1 VATGNISEIGDD
13 IYDQDMDDSAV
24 CTSYGP
30 FFSDTSPIL
39 FVDPPEIAGLG
50 YLNAIAN
57 TYGTFAPFVD
67 TPSGAEMYLVIYG
80 YNLPIDGVSTGPPQ
94 ICINGACGTGTSVTD
109 TGFTLGV
116 PWVVTPP
123 DDTGYGQINIPY
135 SVTSLATAGGYT
147 LALQTNGGGTSSS
160 FTVAPAP
167 SIQVTRSSL
176 LQATATGTPS
186 GFGTFSWVPADF
198 DNWAFASGNSS
209 SSNPNTVVFSNGPN
223 TAPNGAP
230 TPGAIGATTA
240 YYTAVSD
247 SSDWV
252 GASFHVPTFGMSCYY
267 VTTQQ
272 QWGAAPSSCS
282 SQTLNGNVYS
292 GYWTNPP
299 GLPAGQYCNAY
310 LVEVALQGSGQNSS
324 GTLVHYVSGGY
335 PPGSIFQIISQ
346 LTGSDGTPV
355 IPNGSVARDRSIIP
369 RGGVLVDANGIGSG
383 LLANDTGDGIV
394 GYRLDFYKELELACV
409 QISTTSWPYPAVTQ
423 VTLTALRTR
432 RSNRGAMK
440 FYKCSMLFISSAM
453 FLLGSGDQVQSA
465 FLSGS
470 EIFVSNPGGKP
481 RQLTHDGLP
490 KSLLVW
496 SPEGG
501 KIAFTTQSST
511 GALAEIRV
519 VSLFGEPARDIPFR
533 VPQAGVHIGGMRGV
547 EELYWLDEHRLAV
560 SGSLN
565 PSTVEY
571 VAIDIATG
579 KEITSYGT
587 DGFSLAVSPKGNHV
601 AYKSWVPHFQ
611 AEGDRRPQLCLDHE
625 CDSGRFA
632 AQTYPG
638 PARHIEF
645 VGNPMCRRTG
655 LRWRFSRSLTEL
667 SACGW

>member
-1 VATGNISEIGDD
+1 MRPALMLSSSQRLLLCGMISAGALFSQIPTGTEAHLVYESSGILYGQSSLSTSAMQIPPGAITHTITASFSLGVKGGSQTTFTKVESGTPDLSYDPVATGNISEIGDD

-24 CTSYGP
+24 CTSYGT

-324 GTLVHYVSGGY
+324 GTLVHSVSGGY

-394 GYRLDFYKELELACV
+394 GYRLDFYEGIGVGVCANFNNIMA
-409 QISTTSWPYPAVTQ
+409 IS
-423 VTLTALRTR
+423 
-432 RSNRGAMK
+432 G
-440 FYKCSMLFISSAM
+440 C
-453 FLLGSGDQVQSA
+453 
-465 FLSGS
+465 
-470 EIFVSNPGGKP
+470 NPGNTNCP
-481 RQLTHDGLP
+481 SDT
-490 KSLLVW
+490 
-496 SPEGG
+496 
-501 KIAFTTQSST
+501 
-511 GALAEIRV
+511 
-519 VSLFGEPARDIPFR
+519 
-533 VPQAGVHIGGMRGV
+533 
-547 EELYWLDEHRLAV
+547 AV
-560 SGSLN
+560 
-565 PSTVEY
+565 
-571 VAIDIATG
+571 
-579 KEITSYGT
+579 
-587 DGFSLAVSPKGNHV
+587 
-601 AYKSWVPHFQ
+601 Q
-611 AEGDRRPQLCLDHE
+611 
-625 CDSGRFA
+625 
-632 AQTYPG
+632 
-638 PARHIEF
+638 
-645 VGNPMCRRTG
+645 
-655 LRWRFSRSLTEL
+655 
-667 SACGW
+667 

>member
-1 VATGNISEIGDD
+1 
-13 IYDQDMDDSAV
+13 
-24 CTSYGP
+24 
-30 FFSDTSPIL
+30 
-39 FVDPPEIAGLG
+39 
-50 YLNAIAN
+50 
-57 TYGTFAPFVD
+57 
-67 TPSGAEMYLVIYG
+67 
-80 YNLPIDGVSTGPPQ
+80 
-94 ICINGACGTGTSVTD
+94 
-109 TGFTLGV
+109 
-116 PWVVTPP
+116 
-123 DDTGYGQINIPY
+123 
-135 SVTSLATAGGYT
+135 
-147 LALQTNGGGTSSS
+147 
-160 FTVAPAP
+160 
-167 SIQVTRSSL
+167 
-176 LQATATGTPS
+176 
-186 GFGTFSWVPADF
+186 
-198 DNWAFASGNSS
+198 
-209 SSNPNTVVFSNGPN
+209 
-223 TAPNGAP
+223 
-230 TPGAIGATTA
+230 
-240 YYTAVSD
+240 
-247 SSDWV
+247 
-252 GASFHVPTFGMSCYY
+252 
-267 VTTQQ
+267 
-272 QWGAAPSSCS
+272 
-282 SQTLNGNVYS
+282 
-292 GYWTNPP
+292 
-299 GLPAGQYCNAY
+299 
-310 LVEVALQGSGQNSS
+310 
-324 GTLVHYVSGGY
+324 
-335 PPGSIFQIISQ
+335 
-346 LTGSDGTPV
+346 
-355 IPNGSVARDRSIIP
+355 
-369 RGGVLVDANGIGSG
+369 
-383 LLANDTGDGIV
+383 
-394 GYRLDFYKELELACV
+394 
-409 QISTTSWPYPAVTQ
+409 
-423 VTLTALRTR
+423 
-432 RSNRGAMK
+432 MK

-638 PARHIEF
+638 PARHVEF
-645 VGNPMCRRTG
+645 VGNPMWSPDGSAVAILAQSYGDFR
-655 LRWRFSRSLTEL
+655 LRLVIRPLVGAAVEYPLPAGSPTESLLGYNEAGETTYQLAWDGKNVLVKTDESVWRLDANSKTLVPSMQENDRSVIEEPFRLRDRERARIETLGAAEADFWCQ
-667 SACGW
+667 SAR